1 MDTTVYFRS
10 WWFWIP
16 AIALVAYSL
25 FSCLEAKRSKKAI
38 AIRLYYSGVI
48 TFYTFILKQINLF
61 GISGDKGLL
70 SLSRGAWSITFF
82 TIAYLVISVLIEKLV
97 ISGEVIGSLSL
108 FGSSASFK
116 DSNRENSLSMI
127 KENITSLEMGI
138 ESITKTYKYMT
149 DYLKSESV
157 IDEINEG
164 IFDYDLTLSIIVNR
178 YYKYRGQGVIG
189 RVFSY
194 EESEA
199 KEEIKDI
206 LDNELRE
213 YAISAPHKILIR
225 NEIKKEYIYQLFRE
239 KDNILFIP
247 AKSHILNQL
256 TLVVIKSTEDINLN
270 DVQILNQILFVFELS
285 LVQLLNVND

>member
-1 MDTTVYFRS
+1 MDTTVYFES

-16 AIALVAYSL
+16 AIVLLLYSL
-25 FSCLEAKRSKKAI
+25 SGLLESKRSKKALFI
-38 AIRLYYSGVI
+38 KMYYSSVI
-48 TFYTFILKQINLF
+48 IFYTFILKYINLF
-61 GISGDKGLL
+61 GIAGDKGLL
-70 SLSRGAWSITFF
+70 ALSKGAWSITFF
-82 TIAYLVISVLIEKLV
+82 TIAYLTMSILIEKLI

-116 DSNRENSLSMI
+116 DGNRENSLSMI

-149 DYLKSESV
+149 DYLKSEIV
-157 IDEINEG
+157 IESINKG
-164 IFDYDLTLSIIVNR
+164 TFDYDLTLSIIINI
-178 YYKYRGQGVIG
+178 YYKYKGQGAIA

-194 EESEA
+194 EENES
-199 KEEIKDI
+199 KEEIKYI

-213 YAISAPHKILIR
+213 YAISTTHKLVIR
-225 NEIKKEYIYQLFRE
+225 SEIERECIYQLFRE
-239 KDNILFIP
+239 KDNMLFIP

-256 TLVVIKSTEDINLN
+256 TLVVVKSNEDINLN

-285 LVQLLNVND
+285 LIHLLNVNE